1 MEYNYL
7 DNWDIKLI
15 KENITDLEDLLLVID
30 DLIGVASDNAYDNGF
45 NDGYSKCLGDHEM
58 EEDE

>member
-1 MEYNYL
+1 MIYNYL
-7 DNWDIKLI
+7 DNWEIQLI
-15 KENITDLEDLLLVID
+15 KENMTDLEDLLLVID

-45 NDGYSKCLGDHEM
+45 GDGYSQCLGDHEM